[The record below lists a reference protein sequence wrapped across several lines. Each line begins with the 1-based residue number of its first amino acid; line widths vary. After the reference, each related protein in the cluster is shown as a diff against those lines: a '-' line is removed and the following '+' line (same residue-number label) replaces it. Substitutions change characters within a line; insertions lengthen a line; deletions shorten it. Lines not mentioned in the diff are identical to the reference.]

1 MGWGSRQSG
10 VVPSELLLVLKQ
22 KSVPLNSMLTNLLFA
37 IISDQDCVVFKT
49 WKQPK
54 CPSREEWVKEM

>member
-22 KSVPLNSMLTNLLFA
+22 KSVPLKSMLTNLLFA
-37 IISDQDCVVFKT
+37 IISDQDGGVFKT